1 MTFNDFALRPEI
13 LHAVADAGYEI
24 PTPIQ
29 QQAIPIILTGSDLLG
44 IAQTGT
50 GKTAA
55 FVLPMIERLA
65 SGRAKARMP
74 RSLILSPTR
83 ELATQ
88 TANYFATYGKHLNLT
103 MALLIGG
110 VGMDEQWRLLERG
123 VDVLIATPGRLL
135 DQFERGKVLLGG
147 VTILVIDEAD
157 RMLDM
162 GFMPDVERLV
172 SLVSRNRQTLMFSA
186 TMPPEIRRLAGAFLT
201 EPREV
206 QATPPATMAAG
217 VEDHVTMVPT
227 RDKFQAL
234 RRLIET
240 QEVDKALIFCNRK
253 REVASLRRQL
263 ERSGLNVRDIHGDLD
278 QSQRTQALDAFKR
291 GEIDFLVATDVA
303 ARGLDIASLPCVI
316 NYDVPT
322 HADDYVHRIGRT
334 GRAGQEGRAF
344 TLILPEERR
353 FVDAITRLTG
363 KEIPRLEIP
372 GLEAVAPVEPA
383 APRRTAGRN
392 GARAR
397 QEPSGSP
404 APSQPVERAPA
415 ERRPSPLR
423 ATGAEARKPTRRP
436 GRAEGPVVGMGDHV
450 PLFMRRPVP
459 NAELLPK
466 LSDD

>member
-1 MTFNDFALRPEI
+1 MKFNDFALRPEI
-13 LHAVADAGYEI
+13 LQAVTEAGYEI

-29 QQAIPIILTGSDLLG
+29 EQAIPIMLTGADLLG

-88 TANYFATYGKHLNLT
+88 TANYFGTYGKHVNLS

-172 SLVSRNRQTLMFSA
+172 NLVSRNRQTLMFSA
-186 TMPPEIRRLAGAFLT
+186 TMPPEIRRLADAFLT
-201 EPREV
+201 HPQEV

-217 VEDHVTMVPT
+217 VADHVTVVPA
-227 RDKFQAL
+227 REKFRML

-240 QEVDKALIFCNRK
+240 QDVGKALIFCNRK

-263 ERSGLNVRDIHGDLD
+263 ERAGLNVRDIHGDLD
-278 QSQRTQALDAFKR
+278 QSQRTQALEAFKR
-291 GEIDFLVATDVA
+291 GDIDFLVATDVA
-303 ARGLDIASLPCVI
+303 ARGLDIE
-316 NYDVPT
+316 DVEIV
-322 HADDYVHRIGRT
+322 VHFDPPEDHKGYLHRSGRTARAGEAGVAVTLAIWNEELVVKRLMKRIGIDLPIVEMFSNDPRLDDLA
-334 GRAGQEGRAF
+334 GWDPVADPGPPPPRAG
-344 TLILPEERR
+344 
-353 FVDAITRLTG
+353 
-363 KEIPRLEIP
+363 
-372 GLEAVAPVEPA
+372 
-383 APRRTAGRN
+383 
-392 GARAR
+392 
-397 QEPSGSP
+397 
-404 APSQPVERAPA
+404 
-415 ERRPSPLR
+415 
-423 ATGAEARKPTRRP
+423 
-436 GRAEGPVVGMGDHV
+436 
-450 PLFMRRPVP
+450 
-459 NAELLPK
+459 
-466 LSDD
+466 